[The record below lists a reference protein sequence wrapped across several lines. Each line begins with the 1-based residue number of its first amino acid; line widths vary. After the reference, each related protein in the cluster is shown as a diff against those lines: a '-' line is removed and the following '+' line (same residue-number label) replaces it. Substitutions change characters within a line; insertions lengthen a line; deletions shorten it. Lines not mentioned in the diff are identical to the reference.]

1 MKIIKNVED
10 WFYCQT
16 ASKNIQFF
24 DSTQYLVDD
33 FFLMSQKKFMPKVTN
48 SFISCSQKIN
58 ILEPQHYNFYNVLS
72 NNKIE
77 PQNFED
83 DEIKVYLTI
92 SPQFFHFFMDSLVSI
107 LLINKKFP
115 GIKFVINASFLYFDK
130 NGVYNE
136 NSTQIVFI
144 KKILKNNN
152 INYSWLMPDH
162 FIKIKNFY
170 NVRYGLVTEI
180 ETDEIYNLA
189 LSFIKEKNVVPTKKI
204 YLSRKN
210 VNNYKLER
218 LKDEKDLELF
228 FEDNGFEVLAPEN
241 LGSFEDQINYFYKT
255 KTIFSVTSSGLTNSI
270 FMQPG
275 NNVIELQTP
284 FETQMNV
291 KGSLEL
297 HSEIYS
303 NLCYTKNH
311 NYLAIPSETNSTKTI
326 NKIKNNK
333 KMYNFIFGDN

>member
-1 MKIIKNVED
+1 M
-10 WFYCQT
+10 
-16 ASKNIQFF
+16 
-24 DSTQYLVDD
+24 
-33 FFLMSQKKFMPKVTN
+33 
-48 SFISCSQKIN
+48 
-58 ILEPQHYNFYNVLS
+58 
-72 NNKIE
+72 
-77 PQNFED
+77 
-83 DEIKVYLTI
+83 
-92 SPQFFHFFMDSLVSI
+92 
-107 LLINKKFP
+107 
-115 GIKFVINASFLYFDK
+115 
-130 NGVYNE
+130 
-136 NSTQIVFI
+136 
-144 KKILKNNN
+144 
-152 INYSWLMPDH
+152 
-162 FIKIKNFY
+162 
-170 NVRYGLVTEI
+170 
-180 ETDEIYNLA
+180 
-189 LSFIKEKNVVPTKKI
+189 
-204 YLSRKN
+204 
-210 VNNYKLER
+210 
-218 LKDEKDLELF
+218 
-228 FEDNGFEVLAPEN
+228 LAPEN

>member
-33 FFLMSQKKFMPKVTN
+33 IFLDSQKNFMPKVTN
-48 SFISCSQKIN
+48 SFVSCSQKIS
-58 ILEPQHYNFYNVLS
+58 ILETQNYNFYNALR
-72 NNKIE
+72 NNEIE

-115 GIKFVINASFLYFDK
+115 GIKFVINASFLHFDK

-136 NSTQIVFI
+136 NSKEIVFI

-152 INYSWLMPDH
+152 INYSWLMPYH
-162 FIKIKNFY
+162 LIKIKNFY
-170 NVRYGLVTEI
+170 NVCWGLVTEI
-180 ETDEIYNLA
+180 EIDEIYNLA

-210 VNNYKLER
+210 VNNYKSER
-218 LKDEKDLELF
+218 LKNEKILELF
-228 FEDNGFEVLAPEN
+228 FEDNGFEVIAPEN
-241 LGSFEDQINYFYKT
+241 LGSFENQINYFYKT

-284 FETQMNV
+284 FETQANV
-291 KGSLEL
+291 KGSLYL
-297 HSEIYS
+297 HSEIYC

-311 NYLAIPSETNSTKTI
+311 NYLAIPSETDSTKTI